1 MSSRGRSRSSLTERL
16 ERALAVVR
24 SDSVVVPGGRLA
36 AVGAPPRLLV
46 TLIYLVVMLSLSPRS
61 LHLLLLFALYPP
73 LASALCGVSYR
84 RVVLRSLVVLPF
96 VVFVGIFNPLF
107 ERDTALTLFGL
118 PITYG
123 WVTFLSLTVRGLL
136 AAQSVVL
143 LLLTVGF
150 AGVCRSLRSFGVP
163 ALLVGQLM
171 MLHRSLFTL
180 LSEAVN
186 MSRAVAARGFGRSS
200 YPLRL
205 WVTFISQLLLRS
217 FDRAERVGRAMRARG
232 FNL

>member
-1 MSSRGRSRSSLTERL
+1 
-16 ERALAVVR
+16 LAVVR
-24 SDSVVVPGGRLA
+24 NDSIVVPTGRLA
-36 AVGAPPRLLV
+36 AVGARPRLLV
-46 TLIYLVVMLSLSPRS
+46 TLVYLVVMLSLSPRS
-61 LHLLLLFALYPP
+61 LHLLLFFALYPP

-84 RVVLRSLVVLPF
+84 RVVRRSMVVLPF

-107 ERDTALTLFGL
+107 ERDTAFTLFGV
-118 PITYG
+118 PISYG
-123 WVTFLSLTVRGLL
+123 WVTFFSLTVRGLL

-150 AGVCRSLRSFGVP
+150 TAVCRSLRSFGVP

-180 LSEAVN
+180 FSEAVN

>member
-1 MSSRGRSRSSLTERL
+1 V
-16 ERALAVVR
+16 A
-24 SDSVVVPGGRLA
+24 
-36 AVGAPPRLLV
+36 
-46 TLIYLVVMLSLSPRS
+46 
-61 LHLLLLFALYPP
+61 
-73 LASALCGVSYR
+73 
-84 RVVLRSLVVLPF
+84 LRSLVVLPF
-96 VVFVGIFNPLF
+96 VLFVGIFNPLF
-107 ERDTALTLFGL
+107 ERDAAFTLFGV

-123 WVTFLSLTVRGLL
+123 WVTFISLTVRGLL

-150 AGVCRSLRSFGVP
+150 SGVCRSLRSFGVP
-163 ALLVGQLM
+163 SLFVGQLM

-205 WVTFISQLLLRS
+205 WVTFVSQLLLRS
-217 FDRAERVGRAMRARG
+217 FDRAERVVRAMRARG